1 MSCTIS
7 QVGPCGRVFTQGQI
21 TFRNNDL
28 VACMDRFSV
37 IINIIKRML
46 VIRILLGVPIAACG
60 GRGDSKS
67 HLIGSWRG
75 GLYLPPEDHLGF

>member
-1 MSCTIS
+1 
-7 QVGPCGRVFTQGQI
+7 
-21 TFRNNDL
+21 
-28 VACMDRFSV
+28 MDRFSV